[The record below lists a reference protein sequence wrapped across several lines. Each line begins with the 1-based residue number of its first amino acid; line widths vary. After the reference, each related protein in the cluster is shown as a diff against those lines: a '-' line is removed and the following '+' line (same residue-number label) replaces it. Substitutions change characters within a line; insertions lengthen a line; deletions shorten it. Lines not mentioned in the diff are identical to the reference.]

1 MAVTKIWPV
10 RGKVGSPLTYVANEE
25 KTANPKWNS
34 DELQSLTDVMHY
46 AADADKTEQQFFVT
60 GINCSADTARDQF
73 VTVKKQFCK
82 EDGIVA
88 YHGYQSFREGE
99 VTPEQ
104 AHAIGLEFANRIWGE
119 RFQVVVATHLNTAH
133 IHNHIVVNSVSFRD
147 GKKCRDK
154 RWYDISRVSDEIC
167 REYGI
172 SVEQPKSR
180 GIPIGIAKAE
190 AAGKLTRLNQAKAA
204 IDEAIKSCTNLKEL
218 KIVLKNMGYECQFD
232 YGRKYWT
239 IRQRDWQRPI
249 RLARIGE
256 DYTNDRI
263 LARLQEGKEEK
274 PFALFQKASKPQRR
288 AYLFLTRGDR
298 LKRKGGLKSLYLY
311 YCYRLGYLPKYKM
324 LQRVSPALRDD
335 LLKIDRISEEVR
347 LLCREDINTMEELMQ
362 LRSGRE
368 EKMQT
373 LLLQRDEMRKRLRR
387 VMPQEERDKLKEK
400 QSRLTEEIGIL
411 RKEIKMTESIEKRS
425 EDMKENLREA
435 ERTERETRKEKNCDL
450 DK

>member
-10 RGKVGSPLTYVANEE
+10 RGKVGSPLKYVADEE

-34 DELQSLTDVMHY
+34 GELQSLTDVMHY

-60 GINCSADTARDQF
+60 GINCDADTARDQF
-73 VTVKKQFCK
+73 VIVKKQFCK

-88 YHGYQSFREGE
+88 YHGYMSFKEGE
-99 VTPEQ
+99 VTPEL
-104 AHAIGLEFANRIWGE
+104 AHKIGLEFAERVWGDE
-119 RFQVVVATHLNTAH
+119 YQVVVATHLNTDH
-133 IHNHIVVNSVSFRD
+133 IHNHFVVNSVSYKT
-147 GKKCRDK
+147 GKKFQSGTWWK
-154 RWYDISRVSDEIC
+154 LSRVADEIC
-167 REYGI
+167 LAHGLSI
-172 SVEQPKSR
+172 VERR
-180 GIPIGIAKAE
+180 GKGMPIALAKAE
-190 AAGKLTRLNQAKAA
+190 AAGKPTRLNQAKAA

-263 LARLQEGKEEK
+263 LARLQERRDEK

-298 LKRKGGLKSLYLY
+298 LKRKGGLKNLYLY

-324 LQRVSPALRDD
+324 LQRASPALRDD

-347 LLCREDINTMEELMQ
+347 LLCREDINTMEELMR
-362 LRSGRE
+362 LRSDRK

-373 LLLQRDEMRKRLRR
+373 LLLQREDVRKQLRR
-387 VMPQEERDKLKEK
+387 VIPQEERDKLKAE

-435 ERTERETRKEKNCDL
+435 ERTEREVKRDEQQR
-450 DK
+450 